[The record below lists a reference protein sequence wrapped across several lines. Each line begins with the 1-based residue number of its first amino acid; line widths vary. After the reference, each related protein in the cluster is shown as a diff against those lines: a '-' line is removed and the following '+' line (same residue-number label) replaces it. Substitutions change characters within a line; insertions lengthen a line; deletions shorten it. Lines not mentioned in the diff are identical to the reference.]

1 MFTHINTDG
10 YLFTWKLLCN
20 FAVPK
25 IDVDNNMIHREKT
38 IGHLACFI
46 AYAIFGIN
54 IIVCKDLTGSR
65 LLSPIA
71 LFFVRSLGA
80 GSLFWLL
87 SCFLPKERVE
97 KKDMGKILLASLL
110 GFFVTQVTF
119 LMAIPDITPM
129 DCSIVS
135 SLSPIYTMFIAAY
148 ALKEPITWRK
158 SGGVL
163 ISFLGIIYLILNSVT
178 GSGGTTQTH
187 LQGILLMV
195 LNGLAF
201 SLYLGL
207 FKPVIQRYSV
217 ITFMKWIFLF
227 STVMTLPWGCIELWK
242 LDTSRF
248 TGTYLA
254 ELAFLIV
261 CSTFITYFLIP
272 LGQKRIRPTLVSM
285 YSYVQPIIA
294 VVISICIGMDSL
306 TWQKVLAAL
315 MVFGGVV
322 MVNYSKSAGSK

>member
-1 MFTHINTDG
+1 M
-10 YLFTWKLLCN
+10 K
-20 FAVPK
+20 
-25 IDVDNNMIHREKT
+25 EKT

-54 IIVCKDLTGSR
+54 IIVCKDLTSSR
-65 LLSPIA
+65 LISPIA
-71 LFFVRSLGA
+71 LFGLRSLGA
-80 GSLFWLL
+80 GLLFWLI
-87 SCFLPKERVE
+87 SCFLPKEKVDQ
-97 KKDMGKILLASLL
+97 KDFGKILMASLL
-110 GFFVTQVTF
+110 GFFLTQVTF

-148 ALKEPITWRK
+148 VLKEPITLRK
-158 SGGVL
+158 AGGVA
-163 ISFLGIIYLILNSVT
+163 ISFFGIIYLIMNSVT
-178 GSGGTTQTH
+178 GAGGTIETSWV
-187 LQGILLMV
+187 GILLMIANS
-195 LNGLAF
+195 LSF

-207 FKPVIQRYSV
+207 FKPVITKYSV

-227 STVMTLPWGCIELWK
+227 ATLFSFPWTVSELRTFDYS
-242 LDTSRF
+242 LLTS
-248 TGTYLA
+248 TYLS
-254 ELAFLIV
+254 ELAFLII

-294 VVISICIGMDSL
+294 IVISIWVGMDTLS
-306 TWQKVLAAL
+306 WQKLLAAA

-322 MVNYSKSAGSK
+322 LVNYSRSAKGN

>member
-1 MFTHINTDG
+1 M
-10 YLFTWKLLCN
+10 K
-20 FAVPK
+20 
-25 IDVDNNMIHREKT
+25 EKT

-54 IIVCKDLTGSR
+54 IIVCKDLTSSR
-65 LLSPIA
+65 LISPIA
-71 LFFVRSLGA
+71 LFGLRSLGA
-80 GSLFWLL
+80 GLLFWLIAY
-87 SCFLPKERVE
+87 FLPKEKVD
-97 KKDMGKILLASLL
+97 KKDFGKILMASLL
-110 GFFVTQVTF
+110 GFFLTQVTF

-148 ALKEPITWRK
+148 VLKEPITLRK
-158 SGGVL
+158 AGGVA
-163 ISFLGIIYLILNSVT
+163 ISFFGIIYLIMNSVT
-178 GSGGTTQTH
+178 GTGGTIETSWV
-187 LQGILLMV
+187 GILLMIANS
-195 LNGLAF
+195 LSF

-207 FKPVIQRYSV
+207 FKPVITKYSV

-227 STVMTLPWGCIELWK
+227 ATLFSFPWTVSELRTFDYS
-242 LDTSRF
+242 LLTS
-248 TGTYLA
+248 TYLS

-294 VVISICIGMDSL
+294 IVISIWVGMDTLS
-306 TWQKVLAAL
+306 WQKLLAAA

-322 MVNYSKSAGSK
+322 LVNYSRSAKGN